1 MSLEKKIMQTS
12 ATKIKKILILG
23 APGSG
28 KSELAGEL
36 GKLLGIKEQD
46 IHNLDRYFWKPGWK
60 KTSLEER
67 QEILSELMA
76 GSKWII
82 DGNFFNVVDILL
94 ENADYAIFLNISKWT
109 TYWRLLA
116 KWISY
121 IPTGIPEIAYGCKD
135 RVTLKYLRD
144 MCMFRAT
151 EGKIIQEKAF
161 KALGADS
168 VKIIN
173 HPQELLDFLNELNI
187 SNI

>member
-1 MSLEKKIMQTS
+1 MQTS

-36 GKLLGIKEQD
+36 GKILGIKEQD

-60 KTSLEER
+60 KTNLQER

-76 GSKWII
+76 DSKWII
-82 DGNFFNVVDILL
+82 DGNFFNVIDTLL
-94 ENADYAIFLNISKWT
+94 ENADYAIILNISKWI
-109 TYWRLLA
+109 TYWRLLL

-121 IPTGIPEIAYGCKD
+121 TQTGIPEIADGCKD
-135 RVTLKYLRD
+135 RVTLKYLKD
-144 MCMFRAT
+144 MCLFSAT
-151 EGKIIQEKAF
+151 EGKIIKEKSL
-161 KALGADS
+161 KVLGINS

-173 HPQELLDFLNELNI
+173 HPRELLDFLLQVNPGNK
-187 SNI
+187 